1 MTTKIQLEEQLVNLT
16 KEINDLI
23 YKTRADFV
31 ALCSLIDKREIIKVK
46 LEGRHYDNFDDLR

>member
-46 LEGRHYDNFDDLR
+46 LEGRHYESP